1 MQVICASIDKCRFV
15 EIALFADKSGQRKK
29 EQTSEMKGMDTMLFK
44 VVVDAVSSPF
54 NRCSNGCQS
63 MNNNTTFNILTC
75 PSRLLGEANVDQR
88 LAAGVAY
95 TNPLWGRVSVG
106 VDSLKLAAYPMI
118 CTNGSLFHN

>member
-54 NRCSNGCQS
+54 NRCSNG
-63 MNNNTTFNILTC
+63 
-75 PSRLLGEANVDQR
+75 RLLGEANVDQR

>member
-15 EIALFADKSGQRKK
+15 EITLFANKSGQSKT
-29 EQTSEMKGMDTMLFK
+29 EQTSEMKDMDTILLR
-44 VVVDAVSSPF
+44 VVVDDVGSPF
-54 NRCSNGCQS
+54 NRCSNG
-63 MNNNTTFNILTC
+63 
-75 PSRLLGEANVDQR
+75 RLLGEANVDQR

-106 VDSLKLAAYPMI
+106 VDSLKQAAYPMI